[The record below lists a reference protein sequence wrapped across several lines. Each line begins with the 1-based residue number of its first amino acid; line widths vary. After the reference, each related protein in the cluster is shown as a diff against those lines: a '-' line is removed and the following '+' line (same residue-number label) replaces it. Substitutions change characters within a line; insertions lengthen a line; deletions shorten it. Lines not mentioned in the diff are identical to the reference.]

1 MNIRE
6 APFLEIHNEY
16 IVITFDTKQIFRA
29 TFDHWDH
36 YDNDYI
42 LEENY
47 TFYAIPGRNY
57 QHNRY
62 NNYFTHNNTKFIFN
76 ERDSYYH
83 VEVFIC
89 EIKRRAEKAR
99 QQMEERALDKILKN
113 LVNEEFQWF

>member
-6 APFLEIHNEY
+6 ASFLEIHNEY

-36 YDNDYI
+36 YDDDYI
-42 LEENY
+42 LEENS
-47 TFYAIPGRNY
+47 FYAIPGRN

-62 NNYFTHNNTKFIFN
+62 NNYFTHNNKKFIFN
-76 ERDSYYH
+76 ECDSYYH

-89 EIKRRAEKAR
+89 EIKRIAEKAR
-99 QQMEERALDKILKN
+99 QQMEHRALKKILKRV
-113 LVNEEFQWF
+113 VNEDFQWS